1 MGPGWYTSAV
11 SDEKVLG
18 NGFHGA
24 SHPALPVGD
33 TGFPCLASPYWIPIV
48 FRLYQGSGSPFWPL
62 TPCSTSF
69 PITCDF
75 PDFDPHTMIPFHYP
89 VISLP
94 IRVRASWLQVE
105 ARVSL
110 ERPAMGSG
118 WGQDFSDGGASF
130 LQDEFIDLSWTCP
143 LLNVFIFPYICLWWL
158 LLLLLLFITIIII
171 NKERWGLN
179 PGPHAHQA
187 CTL

>member
-1 MGPGWYTSAV
+1 MKRCWEMAFMEHPTLLCLWVTQ
-11 SDEKVLG
+11 
-18 NGFHGA
+18 A
-24 SHPALPVGD
+24 SLALPLH
-33 TGFPCLASPYWIPIV
+33 TGFPLFS
-48 FRLYQGSGSPFWPL
+48 GSIKVQASPFWPL

-94 IRVRASWLQVE
+94 IWVRASWLQVE

-118 WGQDFSDGGASF
+118 WGQDFSDGGGASF
-130 LQDEFIDLSWTCP
+130 LQDEVVDLSWTCP
-143 LLNVFIFPYICLWWL
+143 LLNVFYLSL
-158 LLLLLLFITIIII
+158 HLSVIIII
-171 NKERWGLN
+171 VIIIYYYYYYK
-179 PGPHAHQA
+179 
-187 CTL
+187 